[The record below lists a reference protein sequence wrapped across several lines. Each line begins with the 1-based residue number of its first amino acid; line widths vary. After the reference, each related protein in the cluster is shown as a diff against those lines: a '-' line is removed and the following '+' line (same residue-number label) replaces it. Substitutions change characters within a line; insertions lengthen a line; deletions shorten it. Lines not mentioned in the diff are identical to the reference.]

1 MKKSLKIMLSG
12 IAAQKC
18 PCCGQGN
25 IFEKSRPFTFQIPK
39 MKDKC
44 EECGYYFER
53 EPGYF
58 LGAMYV
64 SYGLAVF
71 QGILTFLLIHF
82 LLSGTPTLGVYAIV
96 ISVIFLFA
104 FWNYKLARVIWM
116 YIFPN

>member
-1 MKKSLKIMLSG
+1 MKKSLNTLVAG

-18 PCCGQGN
+18 PCCGKGDV
-25 IFEKSRPFTFQIPK
+25 FEKTKQFSLGIPK
-39 MKDKC
+39 MYDKC
-44 EECGYYFER
+44 KECGYYFER

-71 QGILTFLLIHF
+71 QGIIAFLIVNFLL
-82 LLSGTPTLGVYAIV
+82 PGVNTMGMVGIV
-96 ISVIFLFA
+96 MSVIILFA
-104 FWNYKLARVIWM
+104 YWNYKLARVIWM

>member
-1 MKKSLKIMLSG
+1 MKKSIKIALSG

-18 PCCGQGN
+18 PCCGKGN
-25 IFEKSRPFTFQIPK
+25 IFEKSKPLSFQIPK

-71 QGILTFLLIHF
+71 QGILAFLLVHF
-82 LLSGTPTLGVYAIV
+82 LLSGTPTLGVYGIV